1 MRGTRP
7 GIVGPDGTGYT
18 RAVAGPFEVTR
29 LVFPAS
35 FRHGSVEPER
45 GYLVGRTRRLGRE
58 VVRLPH
64 DDAFALEHRDLA
76 CRAPRIRVR
85 SRAARRRFSRSGR
98 LTGRLRDSSER
109 SSAGHR
115 HLTAAVSTTLG
126 WRMACELE
134 SRDAGWSL
142 ALEGLVLQ
150 LLAATGRV
158 AEPPP
163 AHATRLASRSPR
175 PDARARTRSIRRSP
189 ELAAAVGRHPTH
201 VARAFRREHGVTVAE
216 YSRSLRLDWART
228 QLVVDDVPLSRIAI
242 DAGFADQS
250 HFTRA
255 FRRHHGITPGR
266 YRELARR

>member
-45 GYLVGRTRRLGRE
+45 GYLVVVLDGSVEKSFASRTTTLSRSSIAT
-58 VVRLPH
+58 LPAGASH
-64 DDAFALEHRDLA
+64 SSAFARCSTQILA
-76 CRAPRIRVR
+76 IRPTDGQAAGLFGTLL
-85 SRAARRRFSRSGR
+85 SR
-98 LTGRLRDSSER
+98 
-109 SSAGHR
+109 HR

-163 AHATRLASRSPR
+163 ARATDWLRT
-175 PDARARTRSIRRSP
+175 ARDLIHERVPEHPSLT

-201 VARAFRREHGVTVAE
+201 VARAFRREHGMTVAE
-216 YSRSLRLDWART
+216 YSRSLRLEWART
-228 QLVVDDVPLSRIAI
+228 QLAVDDVPLSRIAI

-266 YRELARR
+266 YRGLARR